1 MPTLHLERI
10 SKRFGRTEA
19 VREVSLEIR
28 DGEILTLL
36 GPSGCGKTTTLRCIA
51 GFIRPDSGEIY
62 LDGRAITDLPA
73 ERRGIGIVFQNYA
86 LWPHMTV
93 RENLAFGLR
102 LRRLPA
108 GEIRR
113 RVEWALSL
121 VRLSGL
127 ESRYPRELSG
137 GQQQRVALARALV
150 ITPSVLLLD
159 EPLSNLDAQLR
170 EEMRFELR
178 DLQKRLGITTV
189 YVTHDQA
196 EALVLSDRIAILNRG
211 ELAQVGTPHEIYER
225 PANPFVAGFMGLTT
239 FVDGVVVPG
248 MEAGRIVVRTSDGLN
263 ILARRGMCPPGQQV
277 AVALRPEHVRIRPG
291 HGAAAECEDNAF
303 NAVVTQVAYLGDFVE
318 YRVAVGEWVF
328 RIRTPPDIVCRPG
341 DPVTLTIDPDRVIV
355 VPTG

>member
-19 VREVSLEIR
+19 VREVTLEVK

-51 GFIRPDSGEIY
+51 GFVSPDSGEVF
-62 LDGRAITDLPA
+62 LDGHAITDLPT
-73 ERRGIGIVFQNYA
+73 ERRGIGVVFQNYA

-108 GEIRR
+108 EEIRR

-225 PANPFVAGFMGLTT
+225 PASRFVAGFIGLTT
-239 FVDGVVVPG
+239 FIDGVVVSTT
-248 MEAGRIVVRTSDGLN
+248 EAGRVVVRTLDGRD
-263 ILARRGMCPPGQQV
+263 IVGGKWAYPPGQQV
-277 AVALRPEHVRIRPG
+277 ALALRPEHVRIRPG
-291 HGAAAECEDNAF
+291 HGAAAEREGNAF
-303 NAVVTQVAYLGDFVE
+303 NAVVTQVAYLGDSTE
-318 YRVAVGEWVF
+318 HRVVVGEWVF
-328 RIRTPPDIVCRPG
+328 RIRTSPDVACRPG
-341 DPVTLTIDPDRVIV
+341 DPVTLTVDPDRVIV
-355 VPTG
+355 VPTA